1 MIINFKRYVAT
12 VARYVEGENGVI
24 TKHVEDIA
32 LDGRR
37 FTDASVWKKIPRDCK
52 LISHGWKVESYIVDT
67 AALLTFCS
75 TAGKLLDDEN
85 IDTDT
90 GGDPIDDD

>member
-1 MIINFKRYVAT
+1 MIIKFKRYVAT
-12 VARYVEGENGVI
+12 VARYVEDENGVI
-24 TKHVEDIA
+24 TKQTEDIT

-52 LISHGWKVESYIVDT
+52 LISHGWKDEAYEVNS
-67 AALLTFCS
+67 AALLAFCS

-90 GGDPIDDD
+90 DGDPIDDD